1 METRANHVLIGAFTL
16 FAVLVAVAFGLWT
29 ARYSTSENW
38 VEYQVR
44 FRQAVTGLYEGS
56 TVQYNGIGVGTV
68 QQLTLAPED
77 PRQVLARIR
86 LSADAPVKVDTVAR
100 LQLAGLTGTTF
111 IQLTGGSPD
120 SPLLEAKNGE
130 ELPTIL
136 AEESALDKL
145 FGASEGI
152 ADATN
157 EVLVRLVELLSEENT
172 QRVSES
178 IANLH
183 TFTETLNGERAELQ
197 GTFRNIEGAS
207 ASAERAINGAEQTI
221 AQLNESLNVVNESLI
236 QRLPGIS
243 EDVTAA
249 VQHLSSVTA
258 RADALLADNADT
270 FGTLGSGGLGQLG
283 PTLQELQILLKD
295 LSRLTRSFEQAPAQA
310 LLGGGTPEEYEP
322 E

>member
-16 FAVLVAVAFGLWT
+16 LAVLVAVVFALWT
-29 ARYSTSENW
+29 ARYATSADY

-86 LSADAPVKVDTVAR
+86 VDADAPVKVDTVAR

-111 IQLTGGSPD
+111 IQLTGGSPK
-120 SPLLEAKNGE
+120 SPLLEAKRGE
-130 ELPTIL
+130 ELPTIR

-145 FGASEGI
+145 FDASEGI

-157 EVLVRLVELLSEENT
+157 EILLRLLELMSEENT
-172 QRVSES
+172 ARIGDS

-183 TFTETLNGERAELQ
+183 GFTEALNAERSELE
-197 GTFRNIEGAS
+197 GTFRNIERTS
-207 ASAERAINGAEQTI
+207 AAAERTIRGAERTI
-221 AQLNESLNVVNESLI
+221 AQVNESLEVVNAELI
-236 QRLPGIS
+236 QRLPALS
-243 EDVTAA
+243 EDASTTLENLRN
-249 VQHLSSVTA
+249 LSA
-258 RADALLADNADT
+258 RADRMLADNADS
-270 FGTLGSGGLGQLG
+270 FGGLGPAGLGQLG
-283 PTLQELQILLKD
+283 PTLQELQVLLKD
-295 LSRLTRSFEQAPAQA
+295 LSRVTRSFQQAPAQG
-310 LLGGGTPEEYEP
+310 LLGGGAPEEYQP

>member
-16 FAVLVAVAFGLWT
+16 LAVLVAVAFGLWT

-44 FRQAVTGLYEGS
+44 FRQSVTGLYEGS

-68 QQLTLAPED
+68 QKLTLAPED

-86 LSADAPVKVDTVAR
+86 LDADAPVKVDTVAR

-111 IQLTGGSPD
+111 IQLTGGNPRSPM
-120 SPLLEAKNGE
+120 LKAKPGE
-130 ELPTIL
+130 DLPTIL

-157 EVLVRLVELLSEENT
+157 EVLLRLVELLSEENT
-172 QRVSES
+172 GRVSES

-183 TFTETLNGERAELQ
+183 AFTETLNEERTDVQ
-197 GTFRNIEGAS
+197 RTFRNVQGAS
-207 ASAERAINGAEQTI
+207 ASAERAIRGAEQTI
-221 AQLNESLNVVNESLI
+221 AQVNDSLKVVNEELI
-236 QRLPGIS
+236 QRLPGLS
-243 EDVTAA
+243 EDVTEIVA
-249 VQHLSSVTA
+249 HLSNVTA
-258 RADALLADNADT
+258 RADALLADNEDT

-283 PTLQELQILLKD
+283 PTLQELQVLLKD
-295 LSRLTRSFEQAPAQA
+295 LSRVTRSFQQAPAQG
-310 LLGGGTPEEYEP
+310 LLGGGVPEEYQP

>member
-16 FAVLVAVAFGLWT
+16 LAVLVAVAFGLWT
-29 ARYSTSENW
+29 ARYATSADY

-86 LSADAPVKVDTVAR
+86 LDADAPVKVDTVAR

-111 IQLTGGSPD
+111 IQLSGGNPRSP
-120 SPLLEAKNGE
+120 PLEARPGE
-130 ELPTIL
+130 ELPTIQ

-157 EVLVRLVELLSEENT
+157 DVLLRLVELLSEENT
-172 QRVSES
+172 DRVSES

-183 TFTETLNGERAELQ
+183 AFTETLNAERGDLQ
-197 GTFRNIEGAS
+197 GTFRNVEGAT
-207 ASAERAINGAEQTI
+207 ASAERAIQGAEQTI

-236 QRLPGIS
+236 QRLPEIS
-243 EDVTAA
+243 EDVTQV

-258 RADALLADNADT
+258 RADALLSDNAET

-283 PTLQELQILLKD
+283 PTLQELQILLQD
-295 LSRLTRSFEQAPAQA
+295 LSRVTRSFQQAPAQGF
-310 LLGGGTPEEYEP
+310 LGGGAPEEYEP